1 MIGTNDVRPNTDMEK
16 INNQILDNSQLKMKQ
31 NDK

>member
-1 MIGTNDVRPNTDMEK
+1 MISTNDVRPNTDMEK
-16 INNQILDNSQLKMKQ
+16 INNQILDNNQLKMKQ